1 MLTLEKYGKIGK
13 TRKKIDNHGTKRR
26 MMNTRNEIKYFL
38 RKRKEVPINTLLIG
52 INLLVFLLVEV
63 TGSSLDTYH
72 ILRWGGCYTPA
83 VLQSHEYYRL
93 ISSMFLHFGIQHLG
107 NNMLVLLFLGDCL
120 ERNIGKIKY
129 LLIYFLGG
137 IGANILSLCLEIK
150 SGKYFISAGASGAVF
165 AVIGALIY
173 IVIANRGRIENF
185 TTRQLVIMA
194 GLSLYFGMTSTGVDN
209 AAHFGGLISGFVL
222 AFLVHRQ

>member
-1 MLTLEKYGKIGK
+1 MNTENNYSGME
-13 TRKKIDNHGTKRR
+13 RKKTE
-26 MMNTRNEIKYFL
+26 NEIKYFL
-38 RKRKEVPINTLLIG
+38 RKRKEVPVNTLLIG

-129 LLIYFLGG
+129 FLGG
-137 IGANILSLCLEIK
+137 IGANVLSIYLEIK
-150 SGKYFISAGASGAVF
+150 NGKYFISAGASGAVF

-185 TTRQLVIMA
+185 TTRQLIVMA

-209 AAHFGGLISGFVL
+209 AAHFGGLISGFILAVL
-222 AFLVHRQ
+222 CYRRVYQRRL